1 MKSEKRRKIMLE
13 KKQET
18 TQELYNRVKAKRYK
32 ILRHIAMEIRV
43 ADEVIKEC
51 GVREGNII
59 GQQTAA
65 ATCVIR
71 SHKLID
77 SNKDVK
83 SKAEVLKD
91 ISNAAEVRKAV

>member
-1 MKSEKRRKIMLE
+1 MEV
-13 KKQET
+13 KKLET

-32 ILRHIAMEIRV
+32 ILRHIAMEIRI

-51 GVREGNII
+51 KVREGNII

-71 SHKLID
+71 SHKLLD
-77 SNKDVK
+77 SDREARSTQERVEKLQSESVK
-83 SKAEVLKD
+83 EQSTKVA
-91 ISNAAEVRKAV
+91 

>member
-1 MKSEKRRKIMLE
+1 MIDKN
-13 KKQET
+13 QET

-51 GVREGNII
+51 KVREGNII

-71 SHKLID
+71 SHNLID
-77 SNKDVK
+77 SDRESKSTKERVEKLQSESVK
-83 SKAEVLKD
+83 EQSTKVA
-91 ISNAAEVRKAV
+91 

>member
-1 MKSEKRRKIMLE
+1 M
-13 KKQET
+13 ET

-32 ILRHIAMEIRV
+32 ILRHIAMEIKV

-65 ATCVIR
+65 ATVVIR
-71 SHKLID
+71 GHKLVDGDKEARSTQERVEKLQSESIK
-77 SNKDVK
+77 NEQTTKV
-83 SKAEVLKD
+83 A
-91 ISNAAEVRKAV
+91 

>member
-1 MKSEKRRKIMLE
+1 MD

-32 ILRHIAMEIRV
+32 ILRHIAMEIKI

-51 GVREGNII
+51 KVREGNII

-77 SNKDVK
+77 SDRETRSTQDRVEKLQSESVK
-83 SKAEVLKD
+83 EQTTKVA
-91 ISNAAEVRKAV
+91 

>member
-1 MKSEKRRKIMLE
+1 MIDKN
-13 KKQET
+13 QET

-51 GVREGNII
+51 KVREGNII

-77 SNKDVK
+77 SDRESKSTKERVEKLQSESVK
-83 SKAEVLKD
+83 EQSTKVA
-91 ISNAAEVRKAV
+91 

>member
-1 MKSEKRRKIMLE
+1 MSE

-18 TQELYNRVKAKRYK
+18 MEELYNRVKAKRWK
-32 ILRHIAMEIRV
+32 MFLHIAMEIKI
-43 ADEVIKEC
+43 ADEAIKKV

-65 ATCVIR
+65 ATTIIR
-71 SHKLID
+71 SHKLLD

>member
-1 MKSEKRRKIMLE
+1 MSE

-18 TQELYNRVKAKRYK
+18 TQELYQRGKAKRYK

-43 ADEVIKEC
+43 ADEAIKEC

-77 SNKDVK
+77 SDREAKSAKDRADKLQSESVNNEK
-83 SKAEVLKD
+83 STKIA
-91 ISNAAEVRKAV
+91 

>member
-1 MKSEKRRKIMLE
+1 MSE

-18 TQELYNRVKAKRYK
+18 TQELYQRVKAKRYK

-43 ADEVIKEC
+43 ADEAIKEC

-77 SNKDVK
+77 SDREAKSAKDRADKLQSESVNNEK
-83 SKAEVLKD
+83 STKIA
-91 ISNAAEVRKAV
+91 

>member
-1 MKSEKRRKIMLE
+1 MEKN
-13 KKQET
+13 QET
-18 TQELYNRVKAKRYK
+18 IQELYNRVKAKRWK
-32 ILRHIAMEIRV
+32 MFLHIAMEIKI
-43 ADEVIKEC
+43 ADEAIKKV

-65 ATCVIR
+65 ATTIIR
-71 SHKLID
+71 SHKLLD

>member
-1 MKSEKRRKIMLE
+1 MSEKKL
-13 KKQET
+13 ET
-18 TQELYNRVKAKRYK
+18 TQELYQRVKAKRYK

-77 SNKDVK
+77 SDREAKSTQERVEKLQSESVNNKK
-83 SKAEVLKD
+83 STKIA
-91 ISNAAEVRKAV
+91 

>member
-1 MKSEKRRKIMLE
+1 MEV
-13 KKQET
+13 KKLET

-32 ILRHIAMEIRV
+32 ILRHIAMEVRI

>member
-1 MKSEKRRKIMLE
+1 ME

-18 TQELYNRVKAKRYK
+18 IQELYNRVKAKRYK
-32 ILRHIAMEIRV
+32 TLKHIAMEIKI

-77 SNKDVK
+77 SDREAKSTQERVEKLQSESVK
-83 SKAEVLKD
+83 QQSTKVA
-91 ISNAAEVRKAV
+91 

>member
-1 MKSEKRRKIMLE
+1 MLE

>member
-1 MKSEKRRKIMLE
+1 MEVKKLE
-13 KKQET
+13 T
-18 TQELYNRVKAKRYK
+18 IQELYNRVKAKRYK
-32 ILRHIAMEIRV
+32 ILRHIAMEIRI

-51 GVREGNII
+51 KVREGNII

-77 SNKDVK
+77 SDREARSTQERVEKLQSESVK
-83 SKAEVLKD
+83 EQSTKVA
-91 ISNAAEVRKAV
+91 

>member
-1 MKSEKRRKIMLE
+1 MSE

-18 TQELYNRVKAKRYK
+18 TQELYNRVHSKFYK
-32 ILRHIAMEIRV
+32 MYKNIAMQVKI
-43 ADEVIKEC
+43 ADEAIKKV

-65 ATCVIR
+65 ATTIIR

-77 SNKDVK
+77 SDKEAKSIQERVEKLQSESVK
-83 SKAEVLKD
+83 EQSTKVA
-91 ISNAAEVRKAV
+91 

>member
-1 MKSEKRRKIMLE
+1 MMD

-32 ILRHIAMEIRV
+32 ILRHIAMEIRI

-77 SNKDVK
+77 SDREARSTQERVEKLQSESVK
-83 SKAEVLKD
+83 EQSTKVA
-91 ISNAAEVRKAV
+91 

>member
-1 MKSEKRRKIMLE
+1 ME
-13 KKQET
+13 
-18 TQELYNRVKAKRYK
+18 ELYNRVKAKRWK
-32 ILRHIAMEIRV
+32 MFLHIAMEIKI
-43 ADEVIKEC
+43 ADEAIKKV

-65 ATCVIR
+65 ATTIIR
-71 SHKLID
+71 SHKLLD

>member
-1 MKSEKRRKIMLE
+1 MD

-32 ILRHIAMEIRV
+32 ILRHIAMEIKI

-51 GVREGNII
+51 KVREGNII

-77 SNKDVK
+77 SDRESKSTKERVEKLQSESVK
-83 SKAEVLKD
+83 EQSTKVA
-91 ISNAAEVRKAV
+91 

>member
-1 MKSEKRRKIMLE
+1 MD

-32 ILRHIAMEIRV
+32 ILRHIAMEIKI
-43 ADEVIKEC
+43 ADVVIKEC
-51 GVREGNII
+51 KVREGNII

-77 SNKDVK
+77 SDRETRSTQERVEKLQSESVK
-83 SKAEVLKD
+83 EQTTKVA
-91 ISNAAEVRKAV
+91 

>member
-1 MKSEKRRKIMLE
+1 MD
-13 KKQET
+13 KKQAT

-32 ILRHIAMEIRV
+32 ILRHIAMEIRI

-51 GVREGNII
+51 KVREGNII

-65 ATCVIR
+65 ATCIIR

-77 SNKDVK
+77 SDREARSTQERVEKLQSESVK
-83 SKAEVLKD
+83 EQSTKVA
-91 ISNAAEVRKAV
+91 

>member
-1 MKSEKRRKIMLE
+1 
-13 KKQET
+13 
-18 TQELYNRVKAKRYK
+18 
-32 ILRHIAMEIRV
+32 MEIRV

-77 SNKDVK
+77 SDRESKSAQDRAEKLQSESVK
-83 SKAEVLKD
+83 EQSTKVA
-91 ISNAAEVRKAV
+91 

>member
-1 MKSEKRRKIMLE
+1 MEV
-13 KKQET
+13 KKLET

-32 ILRHIAMEIRV
+32 ILRHIAMEIRI

-51 GVREGNII
+51 KVREGNII

-65 ATCVIR
+65 ATCIIR

-77 SNKDVK
+77 SAREARSTQERVEKLQSESVK
-83 SKAEVLKD
+83 EQSTKVA
-91 ISNAAEVRKAV
+91 

>member
-1 MKSEKRRKIMLE
+1 ME

-32 ILRHIAMEIRV
+32 TLKHIAMEIKI

-51 GVREGNII
+51 GVRVGNPI

-77 SNKDVK
+77 SDKDAIRVAK
-83 SKAEVLKD
+83 KLEE
-91 ISNAAEVRKAV
+91 ISNSEQSTKVA

>member
-1 MKSEKRRKIMLE
+1 MD

-32 ILRHIAMEIRV
+32 ILRHIAMEIKI

-77 SNKDVK
+77 SDRETRSTQERVEKLQSESVK
-83 SKAEVLKD
+83 EQSTKVA
-91 ISNAAEVRKAV
+91 

>member
-1 MKSEKRRKIMLE
+1 MLE

-18 TQELYNRVKAKRYK
+18 TQELYNRVKTKRYK

>member
-1 MKSEKRRKIMLE
+1 MIDKN
-13 KKQET
+13 QET

-51 GVREGNII
+51 KVREGNII

-71 SHKLID
+71 THKLID
-77 SNKDVK
+77 SDRESKSTKERVEKLQSESVK
-83 SKAEVLKD
+83 EQSTKVA
-91 ISNAAEVRKAV
+91 